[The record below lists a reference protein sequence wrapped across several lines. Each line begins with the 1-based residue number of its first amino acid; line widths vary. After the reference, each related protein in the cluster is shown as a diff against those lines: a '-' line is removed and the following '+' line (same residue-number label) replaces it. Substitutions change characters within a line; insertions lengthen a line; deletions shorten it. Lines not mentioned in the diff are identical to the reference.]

1 MPNTTL
7 RGRPPMDLMTIILAV
22 LLIVTAFFAIYYW
35 ADFYLRGGVS
45 VIEDEW
51 YIKFEKSFLVADLW
65 GLSACSLIGAIGL
78 LTEQSYGPFFSL
90 LAAGSM
96 IFLALMDITFNI
108 QNGLYPLIALS
119 NQMVLELVINL
130 WTLVLGITLI
140 VHLWPILV

>member
-1 MPNTTL
+1 
-7 RGRPPMDLMTIILAV
+7 MDLITIILAV
-22 LLIVTAFFAIYYW
+22 LLVITALFTIYYW
-35 ADFYLRGGVS
+35 ADFYLRGAVH

-51 YIKFEKSFLVADLW
+51 YVRFEKSFPVADLW
-65 GLSACSLIGAIGL
+65 GLTICSLIGAVGL

-140 VHLWPILV
+140 LHLWPILV

>member
-1 MPNTTL
+1 MPLTTL
-7 RGRPPMDLMTIILAV
+7 ILAV
-22 LLIVTAFFAIYYW
+22 LLILTALVTVYYW
-35 ADFYLRGGVS
+35 ADFYLRGGVQ
-45 VIEDEW
+45 VVEEEW
-51 YIKFEKSFLVADLW
+51 YIKFEKAFVVADLW
-65 GLSACSLIGAIGL
+65 GITACSLLGAVGL
-78 LTEQSYGPFFSL
+78 ITEQTYGSFFSL

-119 NQMVLELVINL
+119 NEMVFELIINV

>member
-1 MPNTTL
+1 
-7 RGRPPMDLMTIILAV
+7 MTIILAV
-22 LLIVTAFFAIYYW
+22 LLIITALFTIYYW
-35 ADFYLRGGVS
+35 TDFFTTGGVS

-51 YIKFEKSFLVADLW
+51 YVKFEKAFVVADLW
-65 GLSACSLIGAIGL
+65 GISACSLLGAVGL
-78 LTEQSYGPFFSL
+78 LTGEPYGEFFSL

-119 NQMVLELVINL
+119 NQMVLELIINL

-140 VHLWPILV
+140 AHLWPILT

>member
-1 MPNTTL
+1 MPLTTL
-7 RGRPPMDLMTIILAV
+7 ILAV
-22 LLIVTAFFAIYYW
+22 LLILTALVTVYYW
-35 ADFYLRGGVS
+35 ADFYLRGGVQ
-45 VIEDEW
+45 VVEEEW
-51 YIKFEKSFLVADLW
+51 YIKFEKAFVVADLW
-65 GLSACSLIGAIGL
+65 GITACSLLGAVGL
-78 LTEQSYGPFFSL
+78 ITEQTYGPFFSL

-119 NQMVLELVINL
+119 NEMVFELIINV

>member
-1 MPNTTL
+1 MS
-7 RGRPPMDLMTIILAV
+7 LMTIILAV
-22 LLIVTAFFAIYYW
+22 LLIITALFTIYYW
-35 ADFYLRGGVS
+35 ADFFITGGVS

-51 YIKFEKSFLVADLW
+51 YVKFEKAFVVADLW
-65 GLSACSLIGAIGL
+65 GISACSLIGAVGL
-78 LTEQSYGPFFSL
+78 LTGESYGEFFSL
-90 LAAGSM
+90 LAAGSL

-140 VHLWPILV
+140 AHLWPILT

>member
-1 MPNTTL
+1 
-7 RGRPPMDLMTIILAV
+7 MDLMTIILAA
-22 LLIVTAFFAIYYW
+22 LLIITALVTIYYW
-35 ADFYLRGGVS
+35 VDFFTGKGVH

-51 YIKFEKSFLVADLW
+51 YIKFEKSFPVADLW
-65 GLSACSLIGAIGL
+65 GICACSLLGAVGL
-78 LTEQSYGPFFSL
+78 LTEQSYGPFFAL

-119 NQMVLELVINL
+119 NEMVFELIINL

-140 VHLWPILV
+140 AYLWPILT